1 MAQHELQSTIVLNG
15 RVDASANTL
24 ASFLDGLGNS
34 LLTIGGTMSTIST
47 PLKGVLTDAVSLYAE
62 FEDHMLYIQGL
73 GDLTKQQTETMAAAA
88 RELGATTRYTATQAA
103 EALEFNAVAGK
114 TYSESLDLL
123 GVEATMAAAGNMDLE
138 VAADQLLSALAATN
152 TATDDAS
159 TYVDMLAMASAR
171 SKSDME
177 GLGEAVIRLGT
188 TMTFLEGGTAEMLT
202 IFGELGNRGAQN
214 AEMGTYARNVLLS
227 LIAPTDK
234 SARVMDALGYSV
246 EEVNEALEGL
256 DTDQSAQIIERLG
269 LEVYDEETGKLR
281 NLFEILTDLDTALS
295 TLSEEER
302 NKTLEQIFNQRT
314 LGYATGLME
323 AATSGSWKTLMQQI
337 IDSEGFAEQVATQR
351 ESGLGGVLRTV
362 RSQIEEVELTIGEV
376 FSDRVIEGATGLGDM
391 LMAFNSLDETKKTI
405 IVDAMAA
412 IAATAPALILAGTT
426 LKLLAF
432 ATTPAGALTLAGTA
446 LAGLALALDDIAS
459 IKFGENFGDAELD
472 IAALTAA
479 FEEFD
484 AQMNSAFASANEYGE
499 LAMESLD
506 TFVELKTQF
515 TSKVL
520 VGQLTGSFDE
530 SDIEALRT
538 LGSDMFNAL
547 YEGLTFSS
555 AESSEYFR
563 VLGEGASPEN
573 RSIIDELIQLI
584 DTDYTQ
590 RSEEI
595 SGLGQKFNDLM
606 TRAMTDGMSEE
617 VLAEMQSIIDQGE
630 QLMQDELERY
640 REKQYLMELRKA
652 GRVDEDS
659 AAEYFAML
667 GEGLAQAKQDALTQS
682 DEMYVAAQQLYE
694 RGGMTPEQYG
704 QRLAAIDQEQSRL
717 LSNVMANYTAYAET
731 AMASVFEKSGL
742 SQEFTDLMSV
752 LNGEMDNMSFAEK
765 YATTEDMN
773 NISRMIDMMAPLIQA
788 MADNGIETTKYD
800 QLMEQPLEGAGDY
813 WNAFWS
819 GTASDFMKT
828 YQQNVDSIQAGRVNQ
843 ATADWISGTAQTVTN
858 NISGWLDTA
867 AQNIKDSFAD
877 PMEIYV
883 DQDKINRD
891 ITGVVSEPY
900 EINDLTADT
909 TQVNGIIARVTGQ
922 QRNVPLEPQTDDIEA
937 YLSRPG
943 TKQVKLVYTDPGII
957 GGMDG
962 YATGGRA
969 TKASI
974 FAEAGPEW
982 AIPEQHTSRTRDL
995 LLAAASASGFSP
1007 QDLVRSN
1014 TVNFAPVITVADSRG
1029 MTGALQSAQ
1038 SNFFAQLK
1046 RRRLID
1052 ARMSY

>member
-1 MAQHELQSTIVLNG
+1 MAAHELQSTIVLNG
-15 RVDASANTL
+15 RVDASANQL

-188 TMTFLEGGTAEMLT
+188 TMNFLEGGTAEMLT

-256 DTDQSAQIIERLG
+256 NTDQSAQIIERLG

-295 TLSEEER
+295 TLSEKER
-302 NKTLEQIFNQRT
+302 NKTLETIFNQRT

-337 IDSEGFAEQVATQR
+337 QDSEGFATEVANQR
-351 ESGLGGVLRTV
+351 ESGLGGVLRTL
-362 RSQIEEVELTIGEV
+362 RSQWEEVLLTIGEI
-376 FSDRVIEGATGLGDM
+376 FSDRVIEGASLLSDVFTG
-391 LMAFNSLDETKKTI
+391 FNSLSDTQKTI
-405 IVDAMAA
+405 IMDAMAA

-432 ATTPAGALTLAGTA
+432 AVTPAGAITLLGTA
-446 LAGLALALDDIAS
+446 LAGLALTLDDIAEM
-459 IKFGENFGDAELD
+459 KFSENFGNAELD
-472 IAALTAA
+472 IAALTKA
-479 FEEFD
+479 FEDFD
-484 AQMNSAFASANEYGE
+484 AQLNSAFASANKYGD
-499 LAMESLD
+499 LATQSLD

-530 SDIEALRT
+530 ADIAELQAL
-538 LGSDMFNAL
+538 GQNMFNAL
-547 YEGLTFSS
+547 YEGLTYSS

-573 RSIIDELIQLI
+573 RTIIDELIQLI
-584 DTDYTQ
+584 SDDYDA
-590 RSEEI
+590 RAGEI
-595 SGLGQKFNDLM
+595 NELGQKFNDLL
-606 TRAMTDGMSEE
+606 TQAMTEGMTEE
-617 VLAEMQSIIDQGE
+617 VLSEMRAIIEQGE
-630 QLMQDELERY
+630 ALMQDEFEKY
-640 REKQYLMELRKA
+640 QEKQYLMELRKA

-659 AAEYFAML
+659 AAEYFEIL
-667 GEGLAQAKQDALTQS
+667 GEGFEKAKQDALTQA
-682 DEMYVAAQQLYE
+682 DEMYVAAQQTYE
-694 RGGMTPEQYG
+694 RGGMTQSEYDQK
-704 QRLAAIDQEQSRL
+704 LAAIDQEQARL
-717 LSNVMANYTAYAET
+717 LENVFARYTDYAET
-731 AMASVFEKSGL
+731 AMASIFENTGL
-742 SQEFTDLMSV
+742 SQEFADLMSV
-752 LNGEMDNMSFAEK
+752 INGEMDNLSFAEK
-765 YATTEDMN
+765 YSTYEDMN
-773 NISRMIDMMAPLIQA
+773 NISRMLDIMAPLIET
-788 MADNGIETTKYD
+788 MADNGLETTKYA
-800 QLMEQPLEGAGDY
+800 QLLDAPLESLGDY
-813 WNAFWS
+813 WNAFTS
-819 GTASDFMKT
+819 GTGSEFMRT
-828 YQQNVDSIQAGRVNQ
+828 YQKNLENIRADMANQ
-843 ATADWISGTAQTVTN
+843 SAADWVNNAAESIKGGIGSLTGSISQSIA
-858 NISGWLDTA
+858 
-867 AQNIKDSFAD
+867 DSFKTPLD
-877 PMEIYV
+877 V
-883 DQDKINRD
+883 NVNRD
-891 ITGVVSEPY
+891 RINQDINSVVDEPY
-900 EINDLTADT
+900 EISDLTADT
-909 TQVNGIIARVTGQ
+909 TQVSGIIASVTGQ
-922 QRNVPLEPQTDDIEA
+922 QRTVPLRPKTDEIEA
-937 YLSRPG
+937 YLNRPG
-943 TKQVKLVYTDPGII
+943 TKEVKLVYTDSGII
-957 GGMDG
+957 GQNG
-962 YATGGRA
+962 YALGGRA
-969 TKASI
+969 TTASI
-974 FAEAGPEW
+974 FGEAGPEW
-982 AIPEQHTSRTRDL
+982 AIPEQHTERTRSL
-995 LLAAASASGFSP
+995 LLAAASASGFTA
-1007 QDLVRSN
+1007 QELVRSN

-1029 MTGALQSAQ
+1029 MTGALNSAQ

-1046 RRRLID
+1046 RRRMID
-1052 ARMSY
+1052 ARMRY